1 MNVAKSHMSVVLAR
15 RTISQKVNRHAREK
29 SLKVNSSDGINRFS
43 SYAKGQVPVF
53 TRVLAI
59 STICR
64 RWPGLAWS
72 QIDQMASGS
81 DGSRI
86 NRLATSVW
94 SADATASRVSWV

>member
-15 RTISQKVNRHAREK
+15 RAYSQEVNRNQAKIAFSECMVRSQ
-29 SLKVNSSDGINRFS
+29 SLNPQLSE
-43 SYAKGQVPVF
+43 GQVPVF

-86 NRLATSVW
+86 SRLATSVC
-94 SADATASRVSWV
+94 SAEATASRVS